1 MTKITQAADLIIS
14 GSGSTSG
21 GIFHNVKISGSGKV
35 GGDIECSRFQTSG
48 SSRINGNVKSEN
60 MKISGNSKI
69 LGSLTSE
76 TMDISGSIT
85 IDGNADVKS
94 IHISGFSRIKGN
106 IKSEMVSL
114 SGNIKLFGSLES
126 DSVHLKGGF
135 MIQDLLSADEITIG
149 IGGDC
154 KVKEIGCGTLKVT
167 KRTFGLD
174 ILSKL
179 FSKHLITDQIEGDD
193 IYLEY
198 TKAKTVRGNRVTIG
212 SGCEIEHVEYKDHF
226 SKAGDAIVK
235 HSEKI

>member
-1 MTKITQAADLIIS
+1 MIKTTQAADLIIS

-21 GIFHNVKISGSGKV
+21 GIFRDVKISGSGKV
-35 GGDIECSRFQTSG
+35 SGDIECNQFQTSG

-60 MKISGNSKI
+60 MKISGSSKI
-69 LGSLTSE
+69 LGSVTSD
-76 TMDISGSIT
+76 TMDISGSTT
-85 IDGNADVKS
+85 IEGNADVKT

-106 IKSEMVSL
+106 MKGERVSL
-114 SGNIKLFGSLES
+114 SGGIKLYGSLEA
-126 DSVHLKGGF
+126 DSVQLKGGF
-135 MIQDLLSADEITIG
+135 MIQDLLNADEITIG

-167 KRTFGLD
+167 KKTFGLD
-174 ILSKL
+174 ILGKL

-212 SGCEIEHVEYKDHF
+212 TGCEIDHVEYKDHF
-226 SKAGDAIVK
+226 SKVGNAMVK